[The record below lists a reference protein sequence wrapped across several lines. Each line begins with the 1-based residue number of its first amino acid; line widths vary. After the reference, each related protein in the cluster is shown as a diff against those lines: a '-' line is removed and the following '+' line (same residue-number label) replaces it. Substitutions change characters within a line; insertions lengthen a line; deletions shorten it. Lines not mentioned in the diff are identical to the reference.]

1 MKKIKIA
8 SLCFLFALGATSCS
22 DFLDRY
28 PDSAIPEKDAM
39 KTLDDCS
46 EVVTGIY
53 SAFKNGALYSGPLTI
68 LPDIQADMAY
78 ASSTNMGQYTAA
90 YRWEIKPNDTD
101 VESIYAGLY
110 QIVARCNF
118 FSGLQRPSV

>member
-1 MKKIKIA
+1 
-8 SLCFLFALGATSCS
+8 
-22 DFLDRY
+22 
-28 PDSAIPEKDAM
+28 M

-101 VESIYAGLY
+101 VESIYVGLY

-118 FSGLQRPSV
+118 FLDYKDQVYETLTKEEDKRLSKSVWVMYILPVRWLLPI

>member
-1 MKKIKIA
+1 
-8 SLCFLFALGATSCS
+8 
-22 DFLDRY
+22 
-28 PDSAIPEKDAM
+28 M

-101 VESIYAGLY
+101 VGKHLCRTLPDCSPL
-110 QIVARCNF
+110 QLL
-118 FSGLQRPSV
+118 SGLQRPSV